1 MKKPVSALVLAAGE
15 GTRFRSETN
24 KVLHPLLGKSM
35 IRLVIESVRELKPR
49 KIYLVVG
56 HKREAVM
63 AETLPL
69 GIEYVHQSERKG
81 TGHAVSAARGVLSKP
96 KAGDVVILP
105 GDLPLV
111 RPAALKALL
120 AFHKKCGNAA
130 SVLSAEL
137 EDPSGFGRIVREGE
151 AGLRIVEEMDAD
163 SRLRRIKEVSA
174 GIYVFDV
181 RDLLWA
187 LPKVKK
193 TGKKGEYYLTD
204 VIAVLAS
211 AGKKTGIFKTKN
223 PEDIIQINSRRD
235 LSRALSA
242 LRDRKIRDL
251 ADDGVT
257 VLNPASTW
265 IDLEVE
271 IGRDTV
277 IYPSV
282 VIEGQTVIGARGRL
296 YPGCHIIDSRIAD
309 HVTVFS
315 STIIENST
323 IEDHVTV
330 GPFARLRPK
339 TILRAGAHIGNF
351 VEIKNTDFGRNSKA
365 GHLSYLGDTEVQEG
379 VNIGAGTITCNYD
392 GVRKNKTVIEAGAF
406 IGSGAQ
412 LVAPVKIGRGAYVAA
427 GSVITKDVSPGAL
440 AVARGRQFEKEGWA
454 KRQREKQKRE
464 NPKS

>member
-1 MKKPVSALVLAAGE
+1 MKKSVSALVLAAGE

-35 IRLVIESVRELKPR
+35 IRLVLESVQGLKPR
-49 KIYLVVG
+49 TIHLVVG
-56 HKREAVM
+56 HQREAVM

-81 TGHAVSAARGVLSKP
+81 TGHAVSAARGVLSKSR
-96 KAGDVVILP
+96 AGDVVILP

-111 RPAALKALL
+111 RASALKALL
-120 AFHKKCGNAA
+120 AFHWKRGNAA

-137 EDPSGFGRIVREGE
+137 DDPSGFGRIVRGDE
-151 AGLRIVEEMDAD
+151 AGLRIVEEMEAD
-163 SRLRRIKEVSA
+163 SRLRKIKEVSA

-181 RDLLWA
+181 GELLWA

-193 TGKKGEYYLTD
+193 SGKKGEYYLTD
-204 VIAVLAS
+204 VIAVMAS
-211 AGKKTGIFKTKN
+211 AGKKTGVFKTPD
-223 PEDIIQINSRRD
+223 PEDVIQINSRRD
-235 LSRALSA
+235 LSRALGA
-242 LRDRKIRDL
+242 LRDRKIGEL
-251 ADDGVT
+251 ADSGVT
-257 VLNPASTW
+257 ILDPASTW

-282 VIEGQTVIGARGRL
+282 VIEGRTVIGARGRL
-296 YPGCHIIDSRIAD
+296 YPGCHIIDSRIAED
-309 HVTVFS
+309 VTVFG
-315 STIIENST
+315 STVIEKST

-339 TILRAGAHIGNF
+339 TILRAGAHVGNF
-351 VEIKNTDFGRNSKA
+351 VEMKNTDFGRDSKA
-365 GHLSYLGDTEVQEG
+365 GHLSYLGDTEVQEN

-392 GVRKNKTVIEAGAF
+392 GLRKNKTVIEAGAF
-406 IGSGAQ
+406 IGSGSE

-440 AVARGRQFEKEGWA
+440 AIARGRQSEKEGWA
-454 KRQREKQKRE
+454 KRQKEKQERD
-464 NPKS
+464 NPES